1 MSASDKASFLL
12 YNLNEEERGR
22 EGQRNLWGREK
33 RREEEE
39 EGRRDVTQGTLS
51 LSPYFLFFFFFLT
64 TPLPPLHSVQHP
76 LTSRPRTASVSIDWD
91 TSWREQQRGR
101 TEGRR
106 DAEHVQVERKATE

>member
-39 EGRRDVTQGTLS
+39 EERRDVTQGTLS
-51 LSPYFLFFFFFLT
+51 LSPPIFYFSFSF
-64 TPLPPLHSVQHP
+64 
-76 LTSRPRTASVSIDWD
+76 
-91 TSWREQQRGR
+91 
-101 TEGRR
+101 
-106 DAEHVQVERKATE
+106 

>member
-39 EGRRDVTQGTLS
+39 EERRNARHSLS
-51 LSPYFLFFFFFLT
+51 LPLFFIFLFLFN
-64 TPLPPLHSVQHP
+64 HP
-76 LTSRPRTASVSIDWD
+76 FAASALRSAPSDESTSHRQCQYRLGYLVERTATRKD
-91 TSWREQQRGR
+91 RG
-101 TEGRR
+101 
-106 DAEHVQVERKATE
+106 